1 MRDFREGTRPP
12 SQIFEPRQDGMIKVM
27 IVDDSALM
35 RKHLV
40 TLLES
45 EGGFQVRVAR
55 NGVEALSLLNSFDP
69 DVITLDINMPEM
81 DGITCLSRIMVE
93 KPKPVLMV
101 SSLTEKGAE
110 ATLQAL
116 SLGAVDFV
124 HKPDGT
130 ISLSIERVQHELLAK
145 IKAAAVAKVR
155 RTLGLRD
162 RLIQDRSRA
171 PNPDRRFSGEASG
184 EFGIVLIGV
193 STGGP
198 GVLEE
203 ILPALP
209 ADFPWAVLVAQ
220 HMPSSFTNVFAKRM
234 GNICA
239 MRVEEASHQ
248 TRIEAGKIYVAKG
261 DADLVVLSRNAAW
274 LAAPVPSSQQHLWHP
289 SVTRLVRSAMEV
301 VAADSLIGVL
311 LTGMGDDGAAAMADL
326 KRKGG
331 RTIAQDEFTSVV
343 FGMPCELIKSGGA
356 DLVLPSNRIAR
367 QLIAWT
373 SLPNSSNRSRTH
385 GPR

>member
-1 MRDFREGTRPP
+1 
-12 SQIFEPRQDGMIKVM
+12 MIKVL

-55 NGVEALSLLNSFDP
+55 NGVEALSQLNSFDP

-116 SLGAVDFV
+116 SLGAVDYV

-130 ISLSIERVQHELLAK
+130 ISLSIDRVQRELLAK
-145 IKAAAVAKVR
+145 IKGAATAKVR
-155 RTLGLRD
+155 RTVGLRD
-162 RLIQDRSRA
+162 RLIQDRSRVA
-171 PNPDRRFSGEASG
+171 QKPDRSLLGAASG

-198 GVLEE
+198 GTLEE

-220 HMPSSFTNVFAKRM
+220 HMPGSFTNVFAKRIDA
-234 GNICA
+234 ICA
-239 MRVEEASHQ
+239 MRVQEASHQ
-248 TRIEAGKIYVAKG
+248 MPIEAGNIYVAKG
-261 DADLVVLSRNAAW
+261 DADLVVLGRNTAW
-274 LAAPVPSSQQHLWHP
+274 LATPVPSSQQHLWHP
-289 SVTRLVRSAMEV
+289 SVTRLVTSAMDAMPV
-301 VAADSLIGVL
+301 NRLIGVL
-311 LTGMGDDGAAAMADL
+311 LTGMGDDGAAAMAEL
-326 KRKGG
+326 KRRGG
-331 RTIAQDEFTSVV
+331 RTIAQDEATSVV
-343 FGMPCELIKSGGA
+343 FGMPSELIRSGGA
-356 DLVLPSNRIAR
+356 DLVLPSGRIGR
-367 QLIAWT
+367 QLVAWT
-373 SLPNSSNRSRTH
+373 ASATSSNRSRVY
-385 GPR
+385 GAR